1 LMPLSILLIKYYP
14 EFGRSFDPWSGA
26 AGNNGVALSK
36 NMLGASCLVFGLF
49 FFWNL
54 LTVNRLQGRE
64 RRQEIGISLL
74 CLWLV
79 WWLLSA
85 ADSATSLAALA
96 IGVATVFMLGMPVLS
111 KRYLGTCVI
120 IGMVLVG
127 FAQFVFDVY
136 GTTLSFLGRDETLTT
151 RTEMW
156 QDLLT
161 VPINP
166 LLGAGYESF
175 WLGDRLSFIWSLW
188 DFGPNQA
195 HNGYLETYLNLGWI
209 GVALLAGILLATF
222 RKSQAEVLRNAEF
235 GRLRLAFL
243 FAILAYN
250 YTEAAFKGLHFMW
263 WILLVISVDYVD
275 ERSRGRAAL
284 VSGNRG
290 ARESHVND
298 LPSARRGRLKRP
310 SPHVVGGR
318 GPNRPWWKPVRPA
331 ARQPAMVRRWR

>member
-1 LMPLSILLIKYYP
+1 
-14 EFGRSFDPWSGA
+14 
-26 AGNNGVALSK
+26 
-36 NMLGASCLVFGLF
+36 MLGASCLVFGLF

-64 RRQEIGISLL
+64 RRQEIGVSLL
-74 CLWLV
+74 CLGMV

-85 ADSATSLAALA
+85 ADSVTSLAALA

-136 GTTLSFLGRDETLTT
+136 GKTLSFLGRDETLTT
-151 RTEMW
+151 RTEIW

-161 VPINP
+161 IPINP
-166 LLGAGYESF
+166 LLGTGYESF
-175 WLGDRLSFIWSLW
+175 WLGDRLAFVWSIWS
-188 DFGPNQA
+188 FGPNQA

-209 GVALLAGILLATF
+209 GVAVLAGFLVATF
-222 RKSQAEVLRNAEF
+222 REGQAEVLRNADF

-298 LPSARRGRLKRP
+298 LPSAQRGRLTERGRLKRP

-318 GPNRPWWKPVRPA
+318 GSNRPWWKPARPA
-331 ARQPAMVRRWR
+331 ARQPATVRRWR